1 MSVLTVKLRR
11 DLRRRPAQLVSV
23 VVLVMLGV
31 ALFGASYDAYKNLDS
46 GYQRLFE
53 QYRFADLTVSGG
65 DTAAIARTAA
75 AEPGVAATALRTVA
89 DVPMRTPDGGT
100 FVGRVI
106 GLPTGSQPAVD
117 KVKVLKGRYLAAST
131 PDGILAEKHLA
142 DHARLQPGA
151 KVAVWH
157 GGSWRQVDVRGTA
170 SSTEYLWPA
179 ASRQDAL
186 PAPGSFGVLFVP
198 EPLAEKIAGTSAPNQ
213 VAVYYTGAG
222 REHAGRLDAA
232 LTAAARGHGAGT
244 AVTRAEQ
251 PSNAALAEDIKGFA
265 ELAVLFPLLF
275 LAAAAVAVYVVL
287 TRRVARDRVV
297 IGTLRASGFRR
308 RTLVAHYLATGL
320 AAGLAGAVPGVAAGV
335 LLAGT
340 VTRLY
345 GAAIGLPETF
355 ASVRAGTVAAG
366 LGYGLAA
373 GALAALAPALAAARI
388 PPAEAMRGAV
398 PSTAGCGVLSRL
410 GRAGRLGR
418 LARVGRAVP
427 AGAWLVLRG
436 PSRQFRRT
444 LYTTTGVILALVLI
458 LVSWGMLDSSRATV
472 SRQFG
477 QVQRQDA
484 ELTLAGPAGPG
495 ALAALAA
502 TPGVRAAEPSAQVQ
516 ATVTAGGKAY
526 STALVGYRPGTA
538 MHRFLAPGGGARPLP
553 ASGVLL
559 GGAMRGRLG
568 VTAGDRV
575 VLRLP
580 GGRTAATTVAG
591 FVDEPLGT
599 YAYASLAQVDAWAPG
614 AAGQGSTAAG
624 QGSGGRRDTALVRFA
639 PGADRAAVERA
650 LSARPGVVAFTDAH
664 ALERTMDGYMKLFY
678 VFVAVML
685 AFGGLLAFTVLF
697 ATLSVNLAERG
708 TELATLRASGVGRRR
723 LARLVTAENLLVV
736 ALGAVP
742 GLVIGRLATGAFLGA
757 FNSDLLAFHPDI
769 RPATFAWSALA
780 VLTVAFLAQRP
791 GLRSLARQNLAALV
805 RERSG

>member
-53 QYRFADLTVSGG
+53 RYRFADLTLSGG
-65 DTAAIARTAA
+65 DTAAIARAAA
-75 AEPGVAATALRTVA
+75 AEPGVAATAARTVA
-89 DVPMRTPDGGT
+89 DVPMRMPDGST
-100 FVGRVI
+100 LVGRVV
-106 GLPTGSQPAVD
+106 GMPAGSQPAVD
-117 KVKVLKGRYLAAST
+117 KVKVLKGRYLDASA
-131 PDGILAEKHLA
+131 PAGVLAEKHIA
-142 DHARLQPGA
+142 DHARLRPGA

-157 GGSWRQVDVRGTA
+157 GGAWQQVDVRGTA

-186 PAPGSFGVLFVP
+186 PAPGSFGVLFAP

-213 VAVYYTGAG
+213 VAVYYTAAG
-222 REHAGRLDAA
+222 RGRAGGLDAA
-232 LTAAARGHGAGT
+232 LTAAARGHGAGA
-244 AVTRAEQ
+244 AVTRADQ
-251 PSNAALAEDIKGFA
+251 PSNASLGEDIKGFA

-275 LAAAAVAVYVVL
+275 LAAAGVAVYVVL

-320 AAGLAGAVPGVAAGV
+320 AAGLAGAVPGVVAGV

-345 GAAIGLPETF
+345 GDAIGLPETF
-355 ASVRAGTVAAG
+355 VSVRAATVAAG

-373 GALAALAPALAAARI
+373 GALAALAPALSAARV
-388 PPAEAMRGAV
+388 PPAEAMRGIV
-398 PSTAGCGVLSRL
+398 PSAGGRGVLARL
-410 GRAGRLGR
+410 GRLGR
-418 LARVGRAVP
+418 LGRVGRLARLGRAVP

-444 LYTTTGVILALVLI
+444 LYTMTGVILALVLI
-458 LVSWGMLDSSRATV
+458 LVSWGMLDSSKATV
-472 SRQFG
+472 SRQFD

-538 MHRFLAPGGGARPLP
+538 MHRFLTPGGGARALP

-559 GGAMRGRLG
+559 GDAMRGRLG
-568 VTAGDRV
+568 VGAGDRV
-575 VLRLP
+575 TLRLP
-580 GGRTAATTVAG
+580 GGRTATTTVAG
-591 FVDEPLGT
+591 FVD
-599 YAYASLAQVDAWAPG
+599 
-614 AAGQGSTAAG
+614 
-624 QGSGGRRDTALVRFA
+624 
-639 PGADRAAVERA
+639 
-650 LSARPGVVAFTDAH
+650 
-664 ALERTMDGYMKLFY
+664 
-678 VFVAVML
+678 
-685 AFGGLLAFTVLF
+685 
-697 ATLSVNLAERG
+697 
-708 TELATLRASGVGRRR
+708 
-723 LARLVTAENLLVV
+723 
-736 ALGAVP
+736 
-742 GLVIGRLATGAFLGA
+742 
-757 FNSDLLAFHPDI
+757 
-769 RPATFAWSALA
+769 
-780 VLTVAFLAQRP
+780 
-791 GLRSLARQNLAALV
+791 
-805 RERSG
+805 

>member
-31 ALFGASYDAYKNLDS
+31 ALFGASYDAYRNLDS

-53 QYRFADLTVSGG
+53 RYRFADLTLSGG
-65 DTAAIARTAA
+65 DTAAIAAAAA
-75 AEPGVAATALRTVA
+75 AEPGVAATAARTVA
-89 DVPMRTPDGGT
+89 DVPMRMPDGGT

-106 GLPTGSQPAVD
+106 GMPAGSQPAVD
-117 KVKVLKGRYLAAST
+117 KVQVLRGRYLDASA
-131 PDGILAEKHLA
+131 PAGVLAEKHVA
-142 DHARLQPGA
+142 DHARLRPGA
-151 KVAVWH
+151 RVAVWH
-157 GGSWRQVDVRGTA
+157 GGAWQPLEVRGTA

-186 PAPGSFGVLFVP
+186 PAPGSFGVLFVA
-198 EPLAEKIAGTSAPNQ
+198 EPLAERIAGTSAPNQ
-213 VAVYYTGAG
+213 VAVYYTAAG
-222 REHAGRLDAA
+222 RRHTGWLDAA
-232 LTAAARGHGAGT
+232 LTAAARRHGAGA
-244 AVTRAEQ
+244 AVTRADQ
-251 PSNAALAEDIKGFA
+251 PGNATLAEDIKGFA

-275 LAAAAVAVYVVL
+275 LAAAGVAVYVVL
-287 TRRVARDRVV
+287 ARRVARDRVV

-308 RTLVAHYLATGL
+308 RTLVGHYLATGL
-320 AAGLAGAVPGVAAGV
+320 AAGLAGAVPGAAAGV

-345 GAAIGLPETF
+345 GEAIGLPETF
-355 ASVRAGTVAAG
+355 VSVRAATVAAG

-373 GALAALAPALAAARI
+373 GALAALAPALSAARV
-388 PPAEAMRGAV
+388 PPAEAMRGIV
-398 PSTAGCGVLSRL
+398 PSAGGRGALARL
-410 GRAGRLGR
+410 GRLGR
-418 LARVGRAVP
+418 IGRLRRVGRAVP

-444 LYTTTGVILALVLI
+444 VYTMSGVVLALVLI
-458 LVSWGMLDSSRATV
+458 LVSWGMLDSSKATV
-472 SRQFG
+472 SRQFD

-484 ELTLAGPAGPG
+484 ELTLAGPAGPA
-495 ALAALAA
+495 ALAALA
-502 TPGVRAAEPSAQVQ
+502 TVPGIRAAEPSAQVQ

-538 MHRFLAPGGGARPLP
+538 MHRFLTPGGGARALP
-553 ASGVLL
+553 ARGVLL
-559 GGAMRGRLG
+559 GRAMRGRLG

-575 VLRLP
+575 TLRLP

-599 YAYASLAQVDAWAPG
+599 YAYTSLAQVDAWAPAGG
-614 AAGQGSTAAG
+614 AQGS
-624 QGSGGRRDTALVRFA
+624 SGRRDTALVRFA
-639 PGADRAAVERA
+639 PGADRAAAEHA
-650 LSARPGVVAFTDAH
+650 LSARPGVVACTDAH
-664 ALERTMDGYMKLFY
+664 ALRRTMDGYMKLFY

-723 LARLVTAENLLVV
+723 LARLVTTENLLAV
-736 ALGAVP
+736 AVGAVP
-742 GLVIGRLATGAFLGA
+742 GLILGRLATGAFLGA
-757 FNSDLLAFHPDI
+757 FNSDLMAFHTDI
-769 RPATFAWSALA
+769 RPATLAWSALA
-780 VLTVAFLAQRP
+780 VLAVAFLAQRP
-791 GLRSLARQNLAALV
+791 GLRALARQNLGALV

>member
-1 MSVLTVKLRR
+1 MSVLTVKLGR

-46 GYQRLFE
+46 GYRRLFE
-53 QYRFADLTVSGG
+53 KYRFADLTVSGG

-75 AEPGVAATALRTVA
+75 AEPGVAATAVRTVA
-89 DVPMRTPDGGT
+89 DVPMRMPGGGT
-100 FVGRVI
+100 LVGRVV
-106 GLPTGSQPAVD
+106 GMPAGSQPAVD
-117 KVKVLKGRYLAAST
+117 RVKVIEGRYLDASAPT
-131 PDGILAEKHLA
+131 GVLAEKHIA
-142 DHARLQPGA
+142 GHARLTPGA
-151 KVAVWH
+151 EVAVWH
-157 GGSWRQVDVRGTA
+157 GGSWQRLDVRGTA

-213 VAVYYTGAG
+213 VTVYYTDKGRGGAS
-222 REHAGRLDAA
+222 RLDAT
-232 LTAAARGHGAGT
+232 LTAAVRGHGAG
-244 AVTRAEQ
+244 AVVTRADQ
-251 PSNAALAEDIKGFA
+251 PSNATLAEDIKGFA

-275 LAAAAVAVYVVL
+275 LAAAGVAVYVVL
-287 TRRVARDRVV
+287 TRRVARDRAV

-345 GAAIGLPETF
+345 GDAIGLPETF
-355 ASVRAGTVAAG
+355 VSVRAATVAGG

-373 GALAALAPALAAARI
+373 GALAALAPALSAARV
-388 PPAEAMRGAV
+388 PPAEAMRGLV
-398 PSTAGCGVLSRL
+398 PSAGGRGVLTRL
-410 GRAGRLGR
+410 GGLGRLGR
-418 LARVGRAVP
+418 LGRLRRIGRAVP

-436 PSRQFRRT
+436 PARQFRRT
-444 LYTTTGVILALVLI
+444 LYTMAGVVLALVLI
-458 LVSWGMLDSSRATV
+458 LVSWGMLDSSKATV
-472 SRQFG
+472 SRQFD

-484 ELTLAGPAGPG
+484 ELTLAGPAGPA
-495 ALAALAA
+495 ALAAMSA
-502 TPGVRAAEPSAQVQ
+502 TPGVRAAEPSAQVR

-526 STALVGYRPGTA
+526 STALVGFRPGTG
-538 MHRFLAPGGGARPLP
+538 MHRFLTPGGGARPLP
-553 ASGVLL
+553 PNGVLL
-559 GGAMRGRLG
+559 GEAMRGRLG
-568 VTAGDRV
+568 VTVGDRV
-575 VLRLP
+575 TLRLP

-614 AAGQGSTAAG
+614 TAAG
-624 QGSGGRRDTALVRFA
+624 PGSGGRRDTALVRFA
-639 PGADRAAVERA
+639 PGADRAAVEHA
-650 LSARPGVVAFTDAH
+650 LSARPGVVAYTDAH
-664 ALERTMDGYMKLFY
+664 ALKHTMDGYMKLFY

-708 TELATLRASGVGRRR
+708 TELATLRAAGVGRRR
-723 LARLVTAENLLVV
+723 LARLVTTENLLVV

-757 FNSDLLAFHPDI
+757 FNSDLLAFHADI

-780 VLTVAFLAQRP
+780 VLAVAFLAQRP
-791 GLRSLARQNLAALV
+791 GLRSLARRNLGALV